1 MIFCSICGRLSVN
14 EDGYCRYHQD
24 ALDNLQSSYEV
35 WRQTSGV
42 SWDEYIDSICEL
54 EETGR
59 WVREVAEQIR
69 SGDGPAGLT

>member
-1 MIFCSICGRLSVN
+1 MN